1 MSRRKAIRVAG
12 ILTALYVVACAAV
25 GVVLAEF
32 ALHPWRKP
40 ILYREQAQALVA
52 ERFHAHLEE
61 VAITAADGV
70 TLRAWFVR
78 PMAANGS
85 VVVLLH
91 GIADN
96 REGMAGYA
104 QFLLGR
110 GYSVL
115 LPDAR
120 AHGESGGEIAT
131 YGVREADDI
140 HRWVD
145 WLYGNQHPDCVFGM
159 GESLGA
165 ALVLESLRTQPRF
178 CAVVAE
184 SPFATFREVAFDRV
198 GEKFDAGPWLGRTL
212 LRPVVE
218 AGLLYTRARYGVD
231 LALANPTDA
240 VASTHVPVLL
250 IHGMADR
257 NIPPQNSEEIHARN
271 PSSMVLWEVPRAGHC
286 GAVNAAPE
294 EFNRRVLRWFA
305 PVTSGP
311 RS

>member
-1 MSRRKAIRVAG
+1 MAG
-12 ILTALYVVACAAV
+12 Q
-25 GVVLAEF
+25 EF
-32 ALHPWRKP
+32 
-40 ILYREQAQALVA
+40 Q
-52 ERFHAHLEE
+52 AHLEE

-78 PMAANGS
+78 PNAANGS

-96 REGMAGYA
+96 REGMASYA

-145 WLYGNQHPDCVFGM
+145 WLYSSQHPDCVFGM

-165 ALVLESLRTQPRF
+165 ALVLESLRTRPRF

-218 AGLLYTRARYGVD
+218 AGLLYARLRYGVD
-231 LALANPTDA
+231 LSRANPEDA
-240 VASTHVPVLL
+240 IAGTQVPVLL
-250 IHGMADR
+250 IHGAADR
-257 NIPPQNSEEIHARN
+257 NIPPQNSEELHARN
-271 PSSMVLWEVPRAGHC
+271 PAHTVLWEVPRAGHC
-286 GAVNAAPE
+286 GAVNAEPE

-305 PVTSGP
+305 PPTSGP

>member
-1 MSRRKAIRVAG
+1 
-12 ILTALYVVACAAV
+12 
-25 GVVLAEF
+25 
-32 ALHPWRKP
+32 
-40 ILYREQAQALVA
+40 
-52 ERFHAHLEE
+52 
-61 VAITAADGV
+61 
-70 TLRAWFVR
+70 
-78 PMAANGS
+78 
-85 VVVLLH
+85 
-91 GIADN
+91 
-96 REGMAGYA
+96 
-104 QFLLGR
+104 
-110 GYSVL
+110 
-115 LPDAR
+115 
-120 AHGESGGEIAT
+120 
-131 YGVREADDI
+131 
-140 HRWVD
+140 
-145 WLYGNQHPDCVFGM
+145 M

-231 LALANPTDA
+231 LALANPVDA

-257 NIPPQNSEEIHARN
+257 NIPPQNSEEMHARN
-271 PSSMVLWEVPRAGHC
+271 PRDMVLWEVPRAGHC

-294 EFNRRVLRWFA
+294 EFNRRVLQWFA
-305 PVTSGP
+305 PPTSGP